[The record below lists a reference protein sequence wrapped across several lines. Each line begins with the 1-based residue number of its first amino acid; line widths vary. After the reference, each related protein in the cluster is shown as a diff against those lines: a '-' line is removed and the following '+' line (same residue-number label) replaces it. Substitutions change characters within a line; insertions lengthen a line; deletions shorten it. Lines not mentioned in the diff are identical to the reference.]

1 MTLYYNL
8 FKCNYVDNIYN
19 LTIES
24 MNNLSMIKEKR
35 GVEKERENYSF
46 SFNLEKAIFRYFLR
60 KRRVG
65 EFLIVRSRE
74 FQKEGRSVHPCYS
87 SFIANSVYVLI
98 P

>member
-1 MTLYYNL
+1 
-8 FKCNYVDNIYN
+8 
-19 LTIES
+19 

-74 FQKEGRSVHPCYS
+74 FQKEGRSASLLLQLYRKLSICFDTMINAESQY
-87 SFIANSVYVLI
+87 NLN
-98 P
+98 